1 MVTTGSDSEG
11 PERALQV
18 NTDVQPYDQLPRATL
33 ADLRRAAQPLT
44 DGEAGDYDALL
55 KLIDEA
61 MVVLLGVS
69 SLGTHELFRAR
80 AELTTRLIEDKGFV
94 ALAVPV
100 NPIAVQRLNAFVLG
114 RTEDALSVAAL
125 ADLQSSPRW
134 LWRNA
139 EMLDFL
145 GWLRNYNDQFSGE
158 THKVHIQPVE
168 SDPSSKT
175 VMWCGSSAVDRGR
188 GVFQAAFV
196 RYSGTAIVA
205 TGADQR
211 PSRQTVPPPHAGSL
225 EAICHALEIPCFYLP
240 FHGLSPHLLES
251 LGASHLDAVV
261 YFDETRALEPLDPE

>member
-18 NTDVQPYDQLPRATL
+18 NTDVPPYDQLPRATL

-100 NPIAVQRLNAFVLG
+100 NPVAVQRLNAFVLG
-114 RTEDALSVAAL
+114 RTEDALWRRFAISSRRPDGCGGTPRCSISSVGFATTTINSQAKRTKFI
-125 ADLQSSPRW
+125 SSP
-134 LWRNA
+134 
-139 EMLDFL
+139 
-145 GWLRNYNDQFSGE
+145 
-158 THKVHIQPVE
+158 
-168 SDPSSKT
+168 
-175 VMWCGSSAVDRGR
+175 
-188 GVFQAAFV
+188 
-196 RYSGTAIVA
+196 
-205 TGADQR
+205 
-211 PSRQTVPPPHAGSL
+211 
-225 EAICHALEIPCFYLP
+225 
-240 FHGLSPHLLES
+240 
-251 LGASHLDAVV
+251 
-261 YFDETRALEPLDPE
+261 